1 MVKKMKQFTL
11 CLNLDQKDDPF
22 IYVSHGSVLF
32 LPGSKSK
39 QNLLSNSAFPL
50 WKHELLFALPTS
62 FSLQQQ
68 GCSACFIK
76 KQRSISIRMPLRHQS
91 VCSLLS
97 QRLQDR
103 IKQHI
108 SKSIR
113 SFSSSLKRLGYF
125 LPVDESLPPRLIP
138 NLLLLI
144 QTLAFIFYKIHS
156 VLNIMMTVDSLFLF
170 KAVLCIRSSFQSC
183 PRPLLFPSICSFFHL
198 STFMKTS
205 NPTLPTKKNSCT
217 AWRLCTNDAFSLVF
231 F

>member
-1 MVKKMKQFTL
+1 MPLSTSTTARFYFYSVRKASKICCQT
-11 CLNLDQKDDPF
+11 
-22 IYVSHGSVLF
+22 VLF
-32 LPGSKSK
+32 RCGNTSCC
-39 QNLLSNSAFPL
+39 LLYQRA
-50 WKHELLFALPTS
+50 
-62 FSLQQQ
+62 SLCNKQ

-113 SFSSSLKRLGYF
+113 SFSSSLKCLGYF

-205 NPTLPTKKNSCT
+205 NPSLCRPKK
-217 AWRLCTNDAFSLVF
+217 FVHSLEIVF
-231 F
+231 Y